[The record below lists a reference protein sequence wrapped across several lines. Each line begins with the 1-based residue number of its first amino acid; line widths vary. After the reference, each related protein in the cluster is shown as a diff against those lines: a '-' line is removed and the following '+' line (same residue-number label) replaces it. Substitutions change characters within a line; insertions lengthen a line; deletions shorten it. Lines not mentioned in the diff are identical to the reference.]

1 MEKQIS
7 SGLRITFLV
16 HWIITGVLGLGIWIV
31 PGRTLT
37 LLSLIQEWVE
47 LPKSGIS
54 IPGGAFVNPLITR
67 LFGAALL
74 AFAFSSFKGWRAK
87 EWTAVKPLIQLQ
99 LVFSALGAISALY
112 YVTHAESMM
121 QPFGLGTLIFM
132 AVFAVAWGYAF
143 VRNEQRHDDKQEEI
157 SKA

>member
-7 SGLRITFLV
+7 SGLRIIFLV
-16 HWIITGVLGLGIWIV
+16 HWIIAAVLGLSLWIV

-37 LLSLIQEWVE
+37 LLSLVQEWVE
-47 LPKSGIS
+47 LPQSGIS

-74 AFAFSSFKGWRAK
+74 ALAFSSFKGWRAK
-87 EWTAVKPLIQLQ
+87 EWTTVKTLVQLE
-99 LVFSALGAISALY
+99 LVFSVLGAISALY
-112 YVTHAESMM
+112 YVTHVESMM
-121 QPFGLGTLIFM
+121 RPFGISSLIFM
-132 AVFAVAWGYAF
+132 AVFAVAWGFAF
-143 VRNEQRHDDKQEEI
+143 VRNARQRDDRKEET